1 MYCAWFEQ
9 FNQRLLVNIWRKLA
23 EATRERK
30 GSMQRIKK
38 MNLLKLI
45 LWPVPD

>member
-23 EATRERK
+23 EATLERK

-38 MNLLKLI
+38 NEFIEINSLTCS
-45 LWPVPD
+45 